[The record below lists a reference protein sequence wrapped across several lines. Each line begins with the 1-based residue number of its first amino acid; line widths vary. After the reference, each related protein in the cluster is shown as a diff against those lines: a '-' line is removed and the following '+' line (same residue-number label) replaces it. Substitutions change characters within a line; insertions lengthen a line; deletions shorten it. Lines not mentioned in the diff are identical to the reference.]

1 MKSPESIKNRG
12 RLDSAGK
19 RRRVAC
25 RPYSPWFPEEP
36 GMSTALHVQPLLRI
50 VGDHGTV
57 LTDDEI
63 LRIEKS
69 GKRLEAPA
77 SR

>member
-1 MKSPESIKNRG
+1 M
-12 RLDSAGK
+12 SA
-19 RRRVAC
+19 
-25 RPYSPWFPEEP
+25 
-36 GMSTALHVQPLLRI
+36 ALHVQPLLRI